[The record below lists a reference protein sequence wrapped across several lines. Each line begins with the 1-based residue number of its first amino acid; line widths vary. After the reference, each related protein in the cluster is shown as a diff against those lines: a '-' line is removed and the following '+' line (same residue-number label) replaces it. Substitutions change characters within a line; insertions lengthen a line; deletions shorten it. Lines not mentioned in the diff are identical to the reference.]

1 MAHKKD
7 FGTRGLDQHDI
18 DAREAMESALW
29 DYLTDL
35 DIKAAMEKTA
45 QEYLTKALTRSDGN
59 MTKAAKM
66 LGLPNYQTAINWC
79 IKYKVPYRHF
89 RK

>member
-79 IKYKVPYRHF
+79 IRYKVPYQDY

>member
-7 FGTRGLDQHDI
+7 FGTRGLDQHSI
-18 DAREAMESALW
+18 DAMECALW

-45 QEYLTKALTRSDGN
+45 QEYLVKALTRSGGN

-66 LGLPNYQTAINWC
+66 LGLANYQTAINWC
-79 IKYKVPYRHF
+79 IKYKVPYQNF
-89 RK
+89 KK

>member
-89 RK
+89 KK